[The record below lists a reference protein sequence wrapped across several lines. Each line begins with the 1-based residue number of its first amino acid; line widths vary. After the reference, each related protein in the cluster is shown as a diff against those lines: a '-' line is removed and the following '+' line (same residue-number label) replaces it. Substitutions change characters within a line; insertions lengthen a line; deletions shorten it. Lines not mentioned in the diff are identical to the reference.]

1 MRNKPCLTL
10 ADARRMAIA
19 CREAAAKHDQEATI
33 AVVDDGGHLI
43 YLERPDRHRPNA
55 VDMATLKARSAAL
68 RARPSSTL
76 EARVKERPGFLM
88 VPNILAVRG
97 GVPVFY
103 AGECVGGIGISGLDI
118 NDETVADAGAT
129 ALEY

>member
-10 ADARRMAIA
+10 ADAQRMAIA
-19 CREAAAKHDQEATI
+19 CREAAATHDQEATI

-43 YLERPDRHRPNA
+43 YLERPDQHRPNA
-55 VDMATLKARSAAL
+55 IDMATLKARAAAL

-76 EARVKERPGFLM
+76 EERVKERPGFLM
-88 VPNILAVRG
+88 VPNIIAVRG
-97 GVPVFY
+97 GVPLFY
-103 AGECVGGIGISGLDI
+103 AGECVGGIGISGLDV
-118 NDETVADAGAT
+118 NDEIVADAGAN

>member
-10 ADARRMAIA
+10 ADAQRMANA
-19 CREAAAKHDQEATI
+19 CREAAARHDQDATI
-33 AVVDDGGHLI
+33 AIVDDGGHLI
-43 YLERPDRHRPNA
+43 YLERPDKHRPNA
-55 VDMATLKARSAAL
+55 VEMATMKARAAAL

-88 VPNILAVRG
+88 VPNVLAVRG

-103 AGECVGGIGISGLDI
+103 AGECVGGIGISGLDV
-118 NDETVADAGAT
+118 NDELVADAGAN

>member
-10 ADARRMAIA
+10 ADAQRMAIA
-19 CREAAAKHDQEATI
+19 CREAAAAHDQEATI

-43 YLERPDRHRPNA
+43 YLERPDQHRPNA
-55 VDMATLKARSAAL
+55 VDMATLKARAAAL

-76 EARVKERPGFLM
+76 EERVKERPGFLM
-88 VPNILAVRG
+88 VPNIIAVRG

-103 AGECVGGIGISGLDI
+103 AGECVGGVGVSGLDV
-118 NDETVADAGAT
+118 NDEIVADAGAN

>member
-10 ADARRMAIA
+10 ADAQRMANA
-19 CREAAAKHDQEATI
+19 CRESAARHDQDATI
-33 AVVDDGGHLI
+33 AIVDDGGHLI
-43 YLERPDRHRPNA
+43 YLERPDKHRPNA
-55 VDMATLKARSAAL
+55 VEMATLKARAAAL

-88 VPNILAVRG
+88 MPNILAVRG

-103 AGECVGGIGISGLDI
+103 AGECVGGIGISGLDV
-118 NDETVADAGAT
+118 NDEIVADAGAN

>member
-10 ADARRMAIA
+10 GDAQRMAIA
-19 CREAAAKHDQEATI
+19 CREAAARHDQDATI

-43 YLERPDRHRPNA
+43 YLERPDQHRPNA

-76 EARVKERPGFLM
+76 EERVKERPGFLM
-88 VPNILAVRG
+88 VPNSLAIRG

-103 AGECVGGIGISGLDI
+103 AGECVGGVGISGADTL
-118 NDETVADAGAT
+118 DETIAEAGAN
-129 ALEY
+129 ALGM

>member
-10 ADARRMAIA
+10 ADAQRMAEA
-19 CREAAAKHDQEATI
+19 CRNATAKNDQEATI
-33 AVVDDGGHLI
+33 AIVDDGGHLI

-55 VDMATLKARSAAL
+55 VEMATLKARTAAL

-76 EARVKERPGFLM
+76 EARVREKPGFLM
-88 VPNILAVRG
+88 VPNILAIGG

-103 AGECVGGIGISGLDI
+103 DGECVGGIGISGCDV
-118 NDETVADAGAT
+118 NDEPIATAGADT
-129 ALEY
+129 LSN

>member
-10 ADARRMAIA
+10 ADAQRMAAA
-19 CREAAAKHDQEATI
+19 CREAAAKHDQDATI

-55 VDMATLKARSAAL
+55 VEMATLKARTAAL

-76 EARVKERPGFLM
+76 EERVKERPGFLM
-88 VPNILAVRG
+88 VPNVLAVRG

-103 AGECVGGIGISGLDI
+103 GGECVGGVGISGIDVD
-118 NDETVADAGAT
+118 DETVAAAGAD
-129 ALEY
+129 ALEF